1 MEGAQLASTGC
12 NVKLR
17 VVIGAIAAMCMAVAL
32 VAINAHDQA
41 QEPATDT
48 ADTVA
53 TLATLGAAATW
64 FALRWA
70 DTTKLSIQLI
80 RSAAAG
86 VALGALV
93 TGLVSVVYDPWAN

>member
-1 MEGAQLASTGC
+1 MERAQLASKRC
-12 NVKLR
+12 NVKPGMI
-17 VVIGAIAAMCMAVAL
+17 IGAIAAISMGVAL

-48 ADTVA
+48 ADAVA

-70 DTTKLSIQLI
+70 NTTKLSIQLI